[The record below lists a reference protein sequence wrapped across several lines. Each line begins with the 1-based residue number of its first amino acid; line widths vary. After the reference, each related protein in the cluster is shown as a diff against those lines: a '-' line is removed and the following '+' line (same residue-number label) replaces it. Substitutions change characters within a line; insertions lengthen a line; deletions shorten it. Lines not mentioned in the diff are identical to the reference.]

1 MSSNYPPPSGI
12 GNISTALGQFAQGWQ
27 NAKAQGRDR
36 EEQERRRNQEHA
48 NNLLQVL
55 DSPIAQNPSMKA
67 SLMEAYADA
76 LDKAEAGP
84 QKKKKQEGIGGLVKR
99 MFGGGYDAVP
109 DTQPGPMRAALNKSE
124 VDRQSQIRQETFH
137 GPAREEGRGDY
148 GTSGLANFL
157 GPAAANP
164 ISTQTPNAPMSRE
177 TVKPSAFPQTPDEQM
192 SKVSAA
198 PAPSPVAQYATA
210 PRTPQ
215 SPQQSAATA
224 QYANNYIS
232 PDKLVRS
239 ATVAHTGKYGIQ
251 DTGAIQRDVM
261 TQAHAIIN
269 DLLDHV
275 DSFID
280 VTPGHE
286 TLEQAYAHPQIRQA
300 LDGIRDYAHLTG
312 QKFEDIVG
320 SRFAKDAAVP
330 KFSLVKDAIGPDGK
344 PVLGSFNESTGGI
357 TPSSVRQFE
366 NSPDEA
372 KKLENDAIV
381 VYRIPEAQRTPEQN
395 QVIAAYEAHKG
406 VGQTWTPD
414 SITVD
419 GKGPI
424 AVLKNSRGD
433 YVDAT
438 TRLPITGK
446 IGVYERPRESDIDI
460 GIHLTP
466 EALDVAARRYLQDG
480 TLPPMGM
487 GSKST
492 TARQEIMNR
501 AAILDPNAA
510 IAANKATYQADSA
523 ALSQLTKSV
532 NAVESFEKTG
542 QANLNQFV
550 NLAKR
555 VRDTGSPWLNRP
567 LRSMDRNLLG
577 STDQA
582 AYDAARQVAL
592 TEIARIVANP
602 NLTGVLSDSARR
614 ETESFSPDN
623 ATLAQTLRIS
633 EVLLQDMKNRIEP
646 LKQQQKQIQD
656 SLRNGPPISGTLP
669 NAPGSGF
676 SFQYQGKTLT
686 FPTEAAMKAAKAA
699 AGVK

>member
-320 SRFAKDAAVP
+320 SRFAKKEDLPNLGIVNV
-330 KFSLVKDAIGPDGK
+330 LGPDGK
-344 PVLGSFNESTGGI
+344 QVIANHNPQTGAI
-357 TPSSVRQFE
+357 TPTTFSPYEKSGNDPANIAEYNLYAKQETEAGRIPDSYRDFQLSLHPVGGSQSEEQRYLAGLMT
-366 NSPDEA
+366 PDEA
-372 KKLENDAIV
+372 KAFIARKRALDKPKEEYDDLKAYRIQSPGQTSFSTDKGFSQTQGGSAYDVGALIDAIRNTARTGMTYQRV
-381 VYRIPEAQRTPEQN
+381 EDAWKAYPEGSADKAALG
-395 QVIAAYEAHKG
+395 QVIAAFAK
-406 VGQTWTPD
+406 
-414 SITVD
+414 
-419 GKGPI
+419 
-424 AVLKNSRGD
+424 
-433 YVDAT
+433 
-438 TRLPITGK
+438 K
-446 IGVYERPRESDIDI
+446 IGR
-460 GIHLTP
+460 
-466 EALDVAARRYLQDG
+466 
-480 TLPPMGM
+480 
-487 GSKST
+487 
-492 TARQEIMNR
+492 
-501 AAILDPNAA
+501 
-510 IAANKATYQADSA
+510 
-523 ALSQLTKSV
+523 
-532 NAVESFEKTG
+532 
-542 QANLNQFV
+542 
-550 NLAKR
+550 
-555 VRDTGSPWLNRP
+555 
-567 LRSMDRNLLG
+567 
-577 STDQA
+577 
-582 AYDAARQVAL
+582 
-592 TEIARIVANP
+592 
-602 NLTGVLSDSARR
+602 
-614 ETESFSPDN
+614 
-623 ATLAQTLRIS
+623 
-633 EVLLQDMKNRIEP
+633 
-646 LKQQQKQIQD
+646 
-656 SLRNGPPISGTLP
+656 
-669 NAPGSGF
+669 
-676 SFQYQGKTLT
+676 
-686 FPTEAAMKAAKAA
+686 
-699 AGVK
+699 